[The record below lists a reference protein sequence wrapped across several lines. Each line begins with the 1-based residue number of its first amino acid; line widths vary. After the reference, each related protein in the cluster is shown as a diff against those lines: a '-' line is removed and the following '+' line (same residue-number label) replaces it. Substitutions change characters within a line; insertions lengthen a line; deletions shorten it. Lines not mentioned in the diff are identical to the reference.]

1 MPGQFYATG
10 AMGLYVGAGS
20 GGSYLFLG
28 HGRRAPRQQ
37 VMRQFGQVMCD
48 LGGQKTYSDRIVD
61 GVLGRVSVTLTRY
74 SMDTLRTIQDVA
86 RTGAGAG
93 NAAPAGQGAMA
104 PLELGTLLMTEG
116 VLYPLVITTP
126 FGAKAAY
133 AAGPGGAMGLGRT
146 WYGVTLDTPDDDE
159 GGLGQAREV
168 TVVFECQRVLDPLT
182 GIWGL
187 YSNTV
192 PGGLPAF

>member
-1 MPGQFYATG
+1 MPGQYFATG
-10 AMGLYVGAGS
+10 AMGMYVGAGD
-20 GGSYLFLG
+20 GSAMLFLG

-37 VMRQFGQVMCD
+37 ILRQFGQVMCD

-74 SMDTLRTIQDVA
+74 DSTTLRLIQDVA
-86 RTGAGAG
+86 RTAAGAG
-93 NAAPAGQGAMA
+93 NAPPIAAGSMA
-104 PLELGTLLMTEG
+104 PLELGSLMMTEG
-116 VLYPLVITTP
+116 ILYPLVITTP

-146 WYGVTLDTPDDDE
+146 WFGASLDSHDDEE
-159 GGLGQAREV
+159 GGLGQAKEV
-168 TVVFECQRVLDPLT
+168 TLTFECQRVFSALT
-182 GIWGL
+182 GAWGL

-192 PGGLPAF
+192 PGGLPPF